1 MTISPTVYWAVWTA
15 SFLAWGT
22 LTYQYIDR
30 LRIQR
35 DTLAADIRAF
45 NARNGVDQS
54 VDKEDLAL
62 DILVPLRERN
72 LVRCASNN
80 GLEFTEYRDNLY
92 ENIGRPKA
100 IWGFIFHVLGIFYT
114 ISGISAL
121 LPGGFIPGGLYLIT
135 VYLFFTLSLGGFL
148 LLFGRTLIV

>member
-22 LTYQYIDR
+22 LTYQYLDH

-35 DTLAADIRAF
+35 DSLAEEIRSF
-45 NARNGVDQS
+45 NARNGIDQS

-62 DILVPLRERN
+62 DILVPLIDGN

-80 GLEFTEYRDNLY
+80 GIEYTEYRDDLY
-92 ENIGRPKA
+92 ENIGRPKV
-100 IWGFIFHVLGIFYT
+100 IWGLIFHILGIVFT
-114 ISGISAL
+114 ISGITAMF
-121 LPGGFIPGGLYLIT
+121 PGGFISGGLYLIA
-135 VYLFFTLSLGGFL
+135 VYLFFALSLGGFL